1 MPLDLRLEL
10 YSTLVTG
17 KWKLKTSM
25 ASQEEPSGSCWLL
38 DGSPSSCLELSTL
51 GTTKCIQGR
60 NNHIYCFIEFEV
72 FTPLVEWTA
81 RQTIW
86 SKRWPFTCMGPKGSC
101 GRLTKVRNMG
111 LYSSG
116 RKSSIFSFVLL
127 LLQILVNYHNQGQ
140 I

>member
-72 FTPLVEWTA
+72 FFTFSGVDCSTDNMVQKMTFYLYG
-81 RQTIW
+81 
-86 SKRWPFTCMGPKGSC
+86 SKRVMWKTNKGEKY
-101 GRLTKVRNMG
+101 GIV
-111 LYSSG
+111 
-116 RKSSIFSFVLL
+116 
-127 LLQILVNYHNQGQ
+127 Q
-140 I
+140 